1 MPPSARRAEPSSGID
16 GGATAIVLID
26 TKAGAIAVYNTAQ
39 SFGPRPIYRMTVDL
53 AF

>member
-1 MPPSARRAEPSSGID
+1 MPRKGID
-16 GGATAIVLID
+16 GGAKAIVLID

-39 SFGPRPIYRMTVDL
+39 SFGPRPVYRITVDL